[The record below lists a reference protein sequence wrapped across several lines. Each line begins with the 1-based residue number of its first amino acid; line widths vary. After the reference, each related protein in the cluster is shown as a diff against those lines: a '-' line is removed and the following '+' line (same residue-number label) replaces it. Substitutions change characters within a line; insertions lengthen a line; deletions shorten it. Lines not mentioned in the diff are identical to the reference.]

1 MGHVT
6 LDKNKKE
13 MLSLRSC
20 LADAGIML
28 FLAKQLILP
37 MGRFACAYCRYTMP
51 KTVSN
56 KRQYRDPLA
65 SPGDLPDP
73 GIKPGSPACRQILY
87 CLSHQHVHQIKD
99 STETHY
105 TSKEILSSVDGDS
118 YLHTHAEKINFS
130 FLLPTNCSTI
140 HVGKN
145 SQALVTLCK

>member
-1 MGHVT
+1 MDIKCRIIDSLFNLGLSGIMMGHVT

-56 KRQYRDPLA
+56 KR
-65 SPGDLPDP
+65 
-73 GIKPGSPACRQILY
+73 
-87 CLSHQHVHQIKD
+87 
-99 STETHY
+99 
-105 TSKEILSSVDGDS
+105 
-118 YLHTHAEKINFS
+118 
-130 FLLPTNCSTI
+130 
-140 HVGKN
+140 
-145 SQALVTLCK
+145 